1 MKRNKTIILAI
12 LAIFIVLQGCSK
24 KLLLE
29 HEEAMNVEIKD
40 IDFRTLR
47 SGEYNGYYEG
57 GMYQWRENECKVL
70 VDSQK
75 VTIIEL
81 VSSTAQYTQEFID
94 TLYGRV
100 INQQTLQVD
109 AVSGATLDSKACLKA
124 IENALIKAGK

>member
-1 MKRNKTIILAI
+1 MKTNKITILAI

-29 HEEAMNVEIKD
+29 HEEAMNVEIKN
-40 IDFRTLR
+40 IDFSTLQT
-47 SGEYNGYYEG
+47 GEYNGYYEG

-75 VTIIEL
+75 VAVIEL

-94 TLYGRV
+94 TLYCRV
-100 INQQTLQVD
+100 IKQQTLQVD

-124 IENALIKAGK
+124 IESALIKAEK